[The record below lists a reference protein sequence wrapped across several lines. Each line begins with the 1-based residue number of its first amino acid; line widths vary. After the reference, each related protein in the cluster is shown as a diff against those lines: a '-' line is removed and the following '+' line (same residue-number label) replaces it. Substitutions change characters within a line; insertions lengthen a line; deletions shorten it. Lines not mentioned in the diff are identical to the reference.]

1 MGARLHRQQGI
12 TASSGNAEQPSKF
25 AFSSISATTYRKLV
39 ARARK
44 NARAR
49 ARAHTH
55 THTHTH
61 THALEPPAAQRTTWQ
76 LRQCKVGGTVPSRR
90 SLPSEVLLQVSGA
103 QRFSA
108 EKVSGAF
115 FQGFSSL
122 LLSLPTLFFSSSLSL
137 LSLHR
142 RGL

>member
-25 AFSSISATTYRKLV
+25 ALSSISATTYRKLV

-49 ARAHTH
+49 AH

-61 THALEPPAAQRTTWQ
+61 THALEPPAARRTTWQ